1 MFKLYLGIGF
11 LSYGSWR
18 SQTVKK
24 GINKH
29 VMECI
34 HMVDYNRV
42 VGSKREAIPLNSVFR
57 KEFSQL
63 AFALKSVGHKEPT
76 TREVF
81 PAEK

>member
-1 MFKLYLGIGF
+1 MA
-11 LSYGSWR
+11 
-18 SQTVKK
+18 
-24 GINKH
+24 
-29 VMECI
+29 
-34 HMVDYNRV
+34 DYNRV
-42 VGSKREAIPLNSVFR
+42 VGSRSEAIPLNSVFR